1 MMRQSCDCGCKVKT
15 VAHQFTVLAAGWPW
29 PGTPLQHL
37 HTREGR
43 QLKINSRDRFYTF
56 YPRHTAPR
64 PAHHTADPRFC
75 DILLANVDVSLE
87 PYIKC
92 HGHGVKRTCHLIF
105 RITIRVRVVGVKE
118 GPKSVRF
125 VGKSRIFLH
134 IFRVTAW
141 DLSRAWNKGLTKVR
155 EDFTI
160 TETAPISN

>member
-1 MMRQSCDCGCKVKT
+1 MRQSCDCGCKVKT

-64 PAHHTADPRFC
+64 PAPTTPPTRAFVTFFWPIVGRC
-75 DILLANVDVSLE
+75 Q
-87 PYIKC
+87 PCIKC
-92 HGHGVKRTCHLIF
+92 HGVIRTCHLIF
-105 RITIRVRVVGVKE
+105 RPTMVVAVIKE

-125 VGKSRIFLH
+125 VGKSRIFLR

-141 DLSRAWNKGLTKVR
+141 DLSRA
-155 EDFTI
+155 
-160 TETAPISN
+160 

>member
-1 MMRQSCDCGCKVKT
+1 MHKLGDYNTYLFANTFPALLLMKFASKPKGVFLAGEGRGAPPWEQMMRQSCDCGCKVKT

-75 DILLANVDVSLE
+75 DILLANCRKMSAL
-87 PYIKC
+87 YKMSW
-92 HGHGVKRTCHLIF
+92 GYK
-105 RITIRVRVVGVKE
+105 
-118 GPKSVRF
+118 
-125 VGKSRIFLH
+125 
-134 IFRVTAW
+134 
-141 DLSRAWNKGLTKVR
+141 DLPSHFSSNDGGGRNKGGPKVR
-155 EDFTI
+155 EVCW
-160 TETAPISN
+160 